1 MTDWGRGVVGNHV
14 ADDRDDVD
22 GPSNGDRARPRKVR
36 RILIALGATVVVAL
50 VIAGGAGWYI
60 TERYA
65 GNLERID
72 GVFADLDAAERPA
85 APTESESGRAPL
97 TFLVVGSDTRAE
109 VASGELPD
117 GRSDVMMLLRFT
129 GDRTRAQV
137 VSLPRDSWVT
147 IPGVGPAKLN
157 AAYAY
162 GGPSLLVQ
170 TVESMTGVR
179 IDHYAAIDFQGFVQM
194 TDALGGVEVQVAATT
209 STTTETGTYTYH
221 AGLNELDG
229 QAALQYVRQR
239 HELPGGDIDRAKR
252 QQEYLRSMFTKLS
265 QQDVL
270 GDASALDG
278 FLIGLTSAMSVDE
291 QLSNGALLELAYE
304 LRTLS
309 PGAVTFLTA
318 PVAGTGREGSQSV
331 VYLDEARSELM
342 WGYLQTDSLGEHPDA
357 FGTDTL
363 PAVPN

>member
-1 MTDWGRGVVGNHV
+1 
-14 ADDRDDVD
+14 
-22 GPSNGDRARPRKVR
+22 
-36 RILIALGATVVVAL
+36 VVAL
-50 VIAGGAGWYI
+50 VTAGGVGWYI

-72 GVFADLDAAERPA
+72 GVFADLDAAVRPA
-85 APTESESGRAPL
+85 APTGRESGHAPL

-109 VASGELPD
+109 VASGELPG

-179 IDHYAAIDFQGFVQM
+179 IDHYAAIDFQGFVRM
-194 TDALGGVEVQVAATT
+194 TDALGGVDVPVATT
-209 STTTETGTYTYH
+209 TTTGSYTYH
-221 AGLNELDG
+221 AGLNTLDG
-229 QAALQYVRQR
+229 EAALHYVRQR

-252 QQEYLRSMFTKLS
+252 QQQFLRSMFTKLS
-265 QQDVL
+265 EHDVL
-270 GDASALDG
+270 GDTAALDG
-278 FLIGLTSAMSVDE
+278 FLLGVTSAMSVDE
-291 QLSNGALLELAYE
+291 DLSTTALLELAYE
-304 LRTLS
+304 LKSLT
-309 PGAVTFLTA
+309 PAAVTFLTA
-318 PVAGTGREGSQSV
+318 PVDGTGQEGALSV
-331 VYLDEARSELM
+331 VYLDRARSELM
-342 WGYLQTDSLGEHPDA
+342 WGYLRSDSLGEHTDA
-357 FGTDTL
+357 FSQDTL